1 MRGTRSKRKAV
12 INSNDGS
19 MNDFNDDDDY
29 AMSGDEMRKRK
40 LTRNNYKE
48 VSSESEDSNDSVIR
62 TRNAARNKKAPPK

>member
-29 AMSGDEMRKRK
+29 AMSGGEVPKRK

-48 VSSESEDSNDSVIR
+48 VSSESEDSDDSNIR
-62 TRNAARNKKAPPK
+62 TRNAARNKKAPK